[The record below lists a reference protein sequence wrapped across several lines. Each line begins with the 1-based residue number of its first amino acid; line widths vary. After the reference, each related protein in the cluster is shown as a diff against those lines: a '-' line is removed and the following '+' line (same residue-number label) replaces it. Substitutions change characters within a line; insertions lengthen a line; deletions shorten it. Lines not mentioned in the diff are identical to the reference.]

1 MGIENKQK
9 TWLSSSSG
17 ENIFSKALINVMG
30 LSTKKYPTPYRIRW
44 IKKRTETRVT
54 KVCRVPFSIRM
65 IYKSNVVCDVVDME
79 ACHLL
84 LERP

>member
-1 MGIENKQK
+1 MGIENKKK
-9 TWLSSSSG
+9 TWLGSSSG

-30 LSTKKYPTPYRIRW
+30 LSTKKNPTPYRIRW
-44 IKKRTETRVT
+44 IKYV
-54 KVCRVPFSIRM
+54 VC
-65 IYKSNVVCDVVDME
+65 KSNVVCNVVDME